1 MSYGDNRMIKIENV
15 VTPSPEQWEA
25 VVRGT
30 RNPFNSWSRADS
42 EIVVKDGGI
51 RREFVLGE
59 NDLNLMKRL
68 AKAGDDHG
76 KFMRMLPVI
85 VDITA
90 PHYWWPE
97 MDQYKVGTVTD
108 SCSKMH
114 TLLAKP
120 FELDDFSYTTLTRDK
135 LEQIIECLNFLREK
149 HQDDHYRD
157 IKEYIWQSILETL
170 PMGYLQK
177 RTWSAN
183 YQTLKHI
190 YHARKNHK
198 LQEWKDFCHWI
209 ETLPYARELIVGE
222 E

>member
-1 MSYGDNRMIKIENV
+1 MIKIENV
-15 VTPSPEQWEA
+15 VTPSVEQWEA
-25 VVRGT
+25 VVRGV

-42 EIVVKDGGI
+42 EIHVTENGL
-51 RREFVLGE
+51 RREFVLGK
-59 NDLNLMKRL
+59 NDLDLMKRL
-68 AKAGDDHG
+68 ANAGDDHG
-76 KFMRMLPVI
+76 KFMRMLPV
-85 VDITA
+85 VADITA

-97 MDQYKVGTVTD
+97 MDQYKIGTCTD

-120 FELDDFSYTTLTRDK
+120 FELDDFSYTSLTRDK
-135 LEQIIECLNFLREK
+135 LEKIIECLNFLRDK
-149 HQDDHYRD
+149 YQDDHYKD
-157 IKEYIWQSILETL
+157 IKGYIWQSILETL

-209 ETLPYARELIVGE
+209 ETLPYAKELIIGE
-222 E
+222 ME

>member
-1 MSYGDNRMIKIENV
+1 MIKIENA
-15 VTPSPEQWEA
+15 VTPSVEQWEA

-90 PHYWWPE
+90 PFYWWKQL
-97 MDQYKVGTVTD
+97 DTYKIGTVSD
-108 SCSKMH
+108 SCSTMH
-114 TLLAKP
+114 TLTSRAFKV
-120 FELDDFSYTTLTRDK
+120 EDFSFDYGGEAVAKIFVDAINGVWELWFRAEGEEKQKLWYTIN
-135 LEQIIECLNFLREK
+135 EM
-149 HQDDHYRD
+149 
-157 IKEYIWQSILETL
+157 L
-170 PMGYLQK
+170 PNCYNQT

-198 LQEWKDFCHWI
+198 LREWRDFCEWI
-209 ETLPYARELIVGE
+209 ETLPYAKELIIGE
-222 E
+222 ME